1 MRSLPDGP
9 GCRPADENCRIAG
22 RALAENGLLR
32 LLLVVSPETPAAAEP
47 LAAAERAR
55 GRRLAIASHPF
66 GMTHRIVMSEHL
78 PTLALVALGASEGLV
93 GLQRTCVHLAV
104 LLQLPALALVGR
116 VRKRSILLAGQLLAI
131 VGGAP
136 LLAFGWLA
144 SRGGDEAQQLALA
157 SFAVAA
163 AGFSVS
169 ETVWFAMLH
178 GFQEPA
184 RIGRFFAWLRTGWH
198 VALIAYFLAAQHWLS
213 AHPGGFAPLFA
224 VGFTAGVVRAALI
237 ARLPERREGG
247 GDAPRVRQA
256 LALVLREPMLR
267 RYLAGIALGGAV
279 RGVAFTFALVML
291 RRVIGFEEGRLLYTT
306 AALYAGGL
314 ATLWLWGRVVDAVGP
329 WPVFRWTS
337 LGQALLVLGLVALRD
352 PSAGDLTLAVALFFG
367 IYALGAGFD
376 VADTHTLFALAPAE
390 SPATT
395 LVGVRVVELLIRA
408 AIPLVA
414 GVALEAALAADFE
427 PLAVYRV
434 LFVVCAAASA
444 LASRPLR
451 AFAQRAG

>member
-1 MRSLPDGP
+1 MT
-9 GCRPADENCRIAG
+9 AAG
-22 RALAENGLLR
+22 D
-32 LLLVVSPETPAAAEP
+32 AAAEP
-47 LAAAERAR
+47 LAPAERAR

-104 LLQLPALALVGR
+104 LLQLPALAMLAS
-116 VRKRSILLAGQLLAI
+116 VRKRQVLLAGQLLALA
-131 VGGAP
+131 GGLP
-136 LLAFGWLA
+136 LLAFGALA
-144 SRGGDEAQQLALA
+144 SHGGDAAPRIALA

-198 VALIAYFLAAQHWLS
+198 VALIAYFLGAQRWL
-213 AHPGGFAPLFA
+213 ATHPGSFGPLFA
-224 VGFTAGVVRAALI
+224 VGFAAGVVRAALI
-237 ARLPERREGG
+237 ARLPERHEGG
-247 GDAPRVRQA
+247 DAAPRVREA
-256 LALVLREPMLR
+256 LALVVREPMLR
-267 RYLAGIALGGAV
+267 RYLAGIALGGAM
-279 RGVAFTFALVML
+279 RGVVFTFALVLL
-291 RRVIGFEEGRLLYTT
+291 RRVIGFEEGQVLYTT

-314 ATLWLWGRVVDAVGP
+314 ATLWLWGRVVDAVGA

-337 LGQALLVLGLVALRD
+337 LGQALLVLGLLALHE
-352 PSAGDLTLAVALFFG
+352 PSGGGLALAVALFFG

-376 VADTHTLFALAPAE
+376 VADTHTLFGLAPDAA
-390 SPATT
+390 PART
-395 LVGVRVVELLIRA
+395 LVAARVVELLIRA

-414 GVALEAALAADFE
+414 GIGLEAALALDFA
-427 PLAVYRV
+427 PLAVYRT
-434 LFVVCAAASA
+434 LFVACAAASA
-444 LASRPLR
+444 LASFPLR
-451 AFAQRAG
+451 AFASRAS

>member
-1 MRSLPDGP
+1 
-9 GCRPADENCRIAG
+9 
-22 RALAENGLLR
+22 
-32 LLLVVSPETPAAAEP
+32 VSPEIPAAAEP
-47 LAAAERAR
+47 LPATERAR

-104 LLQLPALALVGR
+104 LLQLPALASIGH
-116 VRKRSILLAGQLLAI
+116 VRKRSILMTGQVLAI
-131 VGGAP
+131 AGGVP
-136 LLAFGWLA
+136 LLAFGSLSSYGA
-144 SRGGDEAQQLALA
+144 EAAPQIALA
-157 SFAVAA
+157 SFALAA
-163 AGFSVS
+163 AGFSIS

-198 VALIAYFLAAQHWLS
+198 LALIAYFLGAQHWLA
-213 AHPGGFAPLFA
+213 AHPGSFAPLFA
-224 VGFTAGVVRAALI
+224 VGFAAGVIRAALI

-247 GDAPRVRQA
+247 GDAPRVREA

-267 RYLAGIALGGAV
+267 RYLGGIALGGAV
-279 RGVAFTFALVML
+279 RGVVFTFALVML
-291 RRVIGFEEGRLLYTT
+291 RRVIGFEEGRVLYTT
-306 AALYAGGL
+306 VALYAGGL

-352 PSAGDLTLAVALFFG
+352 PSNGDLVLAVALFFG

-376 VADTHTLFALAPAE
+376 VADTHTLFALAPEEA
-390 SPATT
+390 PAST
-395 LVGVRVVELLIRA
+395 LVGARVVELLIRA
-408 AIPLVA
+408 LIPFVA
-414 GVALEAALAADFE
+414 GMALEAALALDFE

-434 LFVVCAAASA
+434 LFVACAVASA
-444 LASRPLR
+444 LASVPLR
-451 AFAQRAG
+451 AFAKRAG

>member
-1 MRSLPDGP
+1 
-9 GCRPADENCRIAG
+9 
-22 RALAENGLLR
+22 
-32 LLLVVSPETPAAAEP
+32 VSHEAPAAAEVLP
-47 LAAAERAR
+47 PEERAR

-104 LLQLPALALVGR
+104 LLQLPALALVAT

-136 LLAFGWLA
+136 LLAWGLL
-144 SRGGDEAQQLALA
+144 SSHGGEAARELALA

-163 AGFSVS
+163 AGFSIS

-184 RIGRFFAWLRTGWH
+184 RIGRFFGWLRTGWH
-198 VALIAYFLAAQHWLS
+198 VALIAYFLGAQHWLS
-213 AHPGGFAPLFA
+213 AHPGHFAPLFG
-224 VGFTAGVVRAALI
+224 VGFAAGVVRATLI

-247 GDAPRVRQA
+247 DDAPRMREA
-256 LALVLREPMLR
+256 LARVLRQPMLR
-267 RYLAGIALGGAV
+267 RYLGGIALGGAV
-279 RGVAFTFALVML
+279 RGVVFTFALVML

-314 ATLWLWGRVVDAVGP
+314 ATLWLWGRAVDAVGP

-337 LGQALLVLGLVALRD
+337 LGQALLVLGLLALRD
-352 PSAGDLTLAVALFFG
+352 PSTGDLVLAVALFFG

-376 VADTHTLFALAPAE
+376 VADTRTLFSLAPAAA
-390 SPATT
+390 PATT
-395 LVGVRVVELLIRA
+395 LVGARVVELLIRA
-408 AIPLVA
+408 VIPLVA
-414 GVALEAALAADFE
+414 GVALEAALAAGFD
-427 PLAVYRV
+427 PLSVYRV
-434 LFVVCAAASA
+434 LFVACAAASA
-444 LASRPLR
+444 FASVPLR
-451 AFAQRAG
+451 AFAKGVG